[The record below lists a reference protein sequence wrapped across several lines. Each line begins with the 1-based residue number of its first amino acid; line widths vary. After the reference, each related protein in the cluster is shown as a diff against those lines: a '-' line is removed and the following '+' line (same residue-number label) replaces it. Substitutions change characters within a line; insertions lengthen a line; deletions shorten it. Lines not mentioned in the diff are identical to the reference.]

1 MYFIKME
8 ELVKTLEELNA
19 ALAQMRAAIDLV
31 KVKVFNDDK
40 ERDL

>member
-31 KVKVFNDDK
+31 KKEVFNDK
-40 ERDL
+40 ERNL

>member
-19 ALAQMRAAIDLV
+19 ALAQMREVIDLV
-31 KVKVFNDDK
+31 KEEVFNDK

>member
-8 ELVKTLEELNA
+8 ELVKALEELNA

-31 KVKVFNDDK
+31 KEEVFNDK
-40 ERDL
+40 EKGI

>member
-1 MYFIKME
+1 MANME
-8 ELVKTLEELNA
+8 ELIKTLEELNA

-31 KVKVFNDDK
+31 KEEVFNDK

>member
-1 MYFIKME
+1 ME
-8 ELVKTLEELNA
+8 ELIKTLEELNA

-31 KVKVFNDDK
+31 KEEVFNDK